1 MKSME
6 NVALN
11 GKSSPTR
18 IVGIVCSP
26 HKDGMTH
33 RLVRQALAGAKAK
46 GADVFLE
53 FLADEE
59 MEACRACGGNC
70 WETCECVRKPISAD
84 RMKRLQE
91 ADGLVMAVPVY
102 FWQMNGMTHLFIDK
116 MRWDTGSVLTPRNR
130 RAAFGIAC
138 AGGSGTGC
146 VMALQALYRYFY
158 NWSFHGIHPLPVTR
172 FNFEQALEEA
182 YVGGGELVD
191 AIRRGLEPFPGLG
204 AAMADLDALPHMMD
218 GAVDELRL
226 IVRQLQA
233 GIDISSGLLAGVLH
247 SEARLAGEAWEAGDR
262 QLAAEHFGRA
272 YEAGNKAWAIDRN

>member
-1 MKSME
+1 ME
-6 NVALN
+6 NLTLN
-11 GKSSPTR
+11 GKSVPAR

-33 RLVRQALAGAKAK
+33 RLVRQALSGARAK
-46 GADVFLE
+46 GAEVFLE

-59 MEACRACGGNC
+59 MEPCRGCDGNC
-70 WETCECVRKPISAD
+70 WETCECVRKPISGD
-84 RMKRLQE
+84 LMKRLQE

-102 FWQMNGMTHLFIDK
+102 CWQMNSLAHLFIDK
-116 MRWDTGSVLTPRNR
+116 MRWDTGSVLKPRNR

-158 NWSFHGIHPLPVTR
+158 NWAFHGIRPLPVTR
-172 FNFEQALEEA
+172 FNFEQALEDA
-182 YVGGGELVD
+182 HAGGGELAD
-191 AIRRGLEPFPGLG
+191 AIHRGLEPFPGLG
-204 AAMADLDALPHMMD
+204 TAMADLDALPHMRD

-233 GIDISSGLLAGVLH
+233 GIDIAAGPLAVVLH
-247 SEARLAGEAWEAGDR
+247 TEARLALEAWEAGDR
-262 QLAAEHFGRA
+262 QLAATRFGRA
-272 YEAGNKAWAIDRN
+272 YEAGSKAWGSGGN